1 MCINF
6 YGILCRKV
14 DVHIKLCMNKVY
26 LSTSLKRCSMYRYA
40 IKSFIYLFYIGISL
54 TLEQWTSLKEQMDE
68 IDEAVKELS

>member
-14 DVHIKLCMNKVY
+14 DVHIKLCMKKVC
-26 LSTSLKRCSMYRYA
+26 LSTSLKRWSMYA
-40 IKSFIYLFYIGISL
+40 TKSFIYLFYIGISL
-54 TLEQWTSLKEQMDE
+54 TMEQWTSLKEQMDE

>member
-1 MCINF
+1 MCINI

-14 DVHIKLCMNKVY
+14 DVHIKLCMKEVC
-26 LSTSLKRCSMYRYA
+26 LSTSLKRCSMYA
-40 IKSFIYLFYIGISL
+40 TKSFIYLFYIGISL

>member
-14 DVHIKLCMNKVY
+14 DVHIKLCMKKFC
-26 LSTSLKRCSMYRYA
+26 LSTSLKRCSMYA
-40 IKSFIYLFYIGISL
+40 TESFIYLFYIGISL

>member
-14 DVHIKLCMNKVY
+14 DVHIKLCMKKVC

-40 IKSFIYLFYIGISL
+40 TKSFIYLFYIGISL

>member
-6 YGILCRKV
+6 DGILCRKV
-14 DVHIKLCMNKVY
+14 DVHIKLCMKKVC
-26 LSTSLKRCSMYRYA
+26 LSTSLKRCSMYA
-40 IKSFIYLFYIGISL
+40 TKSFIYLFYIGISL

>member
-26 LSTSLKRCSMYRYA
+26 LSTSLKRSSMYA
-40 IKSFIYLFYIGISL
+40 TKSFIYLFYIGISL

>member
-14 DVHIKLCMNKVY
+14 DVHIKLCMKKGC
-26 LSTSLKRCSMYRYA
+26 LSTSLKRCSMYA
-40 IKSFIYLFYIGISL
+40 TKSFIYLFYKGISL

>member
-14 DVHIKLCMNKVY
+14 DVHIKLCMKKVC
-26 LSTSLKRCSMYRYA
+26 LSTSLKRWSMYA
-40 IKSFIYLFYIGISL
+40 TKSFIYLFYIGISL

>member
-14 DVHIKLCMNKVY
+14 DVHIKLCMKKVC
-26 LSTSLKRCSMYRYA
+26 LSTSLKRCSMYA
-40 IKSFIYLFYIGISL
+40 TKSFINLFYIGISL

>member
-14 DVHIKLCMNKVY
+14 DVHIKLCMKKVC
-26 LSTSLKRCSMYRYA
+26 LSTSLKRCSMYA
-40 IKSFIYLFYIGISL
+40 TKSFIYLFYIGISL
-54 TLEQWTSLKEQMDE
+54 TLEQWIKLKEQMDE

>member
-14 DVHIKLCMNKVY
+14 DVHIKLCMKKVC
-26 LSTSLKRCSMYRYA
+26 LATSLKRSSMYA
-40 IKSFIYLFYIGISL
+40 TKSFIYLFYIGISL

>member
-14 DVHIKLCMNKVY
+14 DVHIKLCMNKVC
-26 LSTSLKRCSMYRYA
+26 LSTSLKRCSMYA
-40 IKSFIYLFYIGISL
+40 TKSFIYLFYIGISL

-68 IDEAVKELS
+68 IDKAVKELS

>member
-14 DVHIKLCMNKVY
+14 DVHIKLCMKKVC
-26 LSTSLKRCSMYRYA
+26 LSTSLKRSSMYA
-40 IKSFIYLFYIGISL
+40 TKSFIYLFYIGISL

>member
-14 DVHIKLCMNKVY
+14 DVHIKLCMKKVC
-26 LSTSLKRCSMYRYA
+26 LSTSLKRCSMYA
-40 IKSFIYLFYIGISL
+40 TKSFIYLFNIGISL

>member
-14 DVHIKLCMNKVY
+14 DVHIKLCMKKVC
-26 LSTSLKRCSMYRYA
+26 LSTSLKRCSMYA
-40 IKSFIYLFYIGISL
+40 TKSFIYLFCIGISL

-68 IDEAVKELS
+68 IDEAIKELS

>member
-14 DVHIKLCMNKVY
+14 DVHIKLCMKKVC
-26 LSTSLKRCSMYRYA
+26 LSTSLQRCSMYA
-40 IKSFIYLFYIGISL
+40 TKSFIYLFYIGISL

>member
-14 DVHIKLCMNKVY
+14 DVHIKLCMKEVC
-26 LSTSLKRCSMYRYA
+26 LSTSLKRSSMYA
-40 IKSFIYLFYIGISL
+40 TKSFIYLFYIGISL

>member
-14 DVHIKLCMNKVY
+14 DVHIKLCMKKVY
-26 LSTSLKRCSMYRYA
+26 LSTSLKRCSMYA
-40 IKSFIYLFYIGISL
+40 TKSFIYLFYIGISL

>member
-14 DVHIKLCMNKVY
+14 DVHIKLCMKKVC
-26 LSTSLKRCSMYRYA
+26 LSTSLKRCSMYA
-40 IKSFIYLFYIGISL
+40 TKGFIYLFYIGISL

>member
-14 DVHIKLCMNKVY
+14 DVRIKLCMKKVC
-26 LSTSLKRCSMYRYA
+26 LSTSLRRCSMYA
-40 IKSFIYLFYIGISL
+40 TKSFIYLFYIGISL